1 MDFSFIFNPSQEV
14 HMKSISARIVMII
27 CFLFAAPLCA
37 QDAGAAGDLVAAGD
51 TAFQKFD
58 NQAAMES
65 YQKALKTDP
74 QCYEAAWKLARAY
87 IDLGE
92 KLTDKEQRKEYYM
105 KAHETAKKAVE
116 INPKA
121 AKGHLYLGISLGR
134 VALDAGGKEKVRL
147 SKEIKSEVDKTLAI
161 DPNDDIAWHVLALWN
176 RNISTLSWIEKQFA
190 DIFLGGVPK
199 EASVEKAVEC
209 LKKAIQIRS
218 GHINHH
224 LELGITY
231 EVLDKKDLA
240 IKEYEKVL
248 ELPISDADDKDH
260 KAKAEKL
267 LEKLK

>member
-1 MDFSFIFNPSQEV
+1 
-14 HMKSISARIVMII
+14 MKRISARMVMII
-27 CFLFAAPLCA
+27 CFLFATPLCA
-37 QDAGAAGDLVAAGD
+37 KGAGSVGDLVAAGD

-65 YQKALKTDP
+65 YEKALEKDP

-92 KLTDKEQRKEYYM
+92 KLTDKEQRKEYYL
-105 KAHETAKKAVE
+105 KAHESAKKAVE

-121 AKGHLYLGISLGR
+121 AKGHLYLSISLGR

-147 SKEIKSEVDKTLAI
+147 SKEIKSEVDKTLDI

-190 DIFLGGVPK
+190 DIFLGGIPK

-209 LKKAIQIRS
+209 LKKAIQIKS

-240 IKEYEKVL
+240 VKEYEKVL
-248 ELPISDADDKDH
+248 ELPVSDADDRDH
-260 KAKAEKL
+260 KAEAEKL
-267 LEKLK
+267 LEKFR

>member
-1 MDFSFIFNPSQEV
+1 MKFN
-14 HMKSISARIVMII
+14 SAWIVIVI
-27 CFLFAAPLCA
+27 CFLFAAPLRA
-37 QDAGAAGDLVAAGD
+37 QDAKAVGDLVAAGD
-51 TAFQKFD
+51 TAFQRLD

-65 YQKALKTDP
+65 YQKGLEMDP

-92 KLTDKEQRKEYYM
+92 KLTDKEQRKGYYL
-105 KAHETAKKAVE
+105 KAHELAKKAVE

-121 AKGHLYLGISLGR
+121 AKGHLYLSISLGR

-147 SKEIKSEVDKTLAI
+147 SKEIKNEVDRALAI

-190 DIFLGGVPK
+190 NIFLGGIPK
-199 EASVEKAVEC
+199 EASVEKAVEY
-209 LKKAIQIRS
+209 LKKAIQIKN

-231 EVLDKKDLA
+231 EVLDKKDPA
-240 IKEYEKVL
+240 IKEYKKVL

-260 KAKAEKL
+260 KAKAE
-267 LEKLK
+267 ESLKRLKS

>member
-1 MDFSFIFNPSQEV
+1 MKRIFV
-14 HMKSISARIVMII
+14 WIVMVI
-27 CFLFAAPLCA
+27 FFVFAAPL
-37 QDAGAAGDLVAAGD
+37 GAEDSRPVGDLVSAGNA
-51 TAFQKFD
+51 AFQRFD

-65 YQKALKTDP
+65 YQKALEMDP

-92 KLTDKEQRKEYYM
+92 KLTDKEQRKEYYL
-105 KAHETAKKAVE
+105 KAHEMAKKAVE
-116 INPKA
+116 IKPGA
-121 AKGHLYLGISLGR
+121 AKGHLYLSISLGR
-134 VALDAGGKEKVRL
+134 VALDAGGKEKVKL
-147 SKEIKSEVDKTLAI
+147 SKEIKSEVDKTLSI

-190 DIFLGGVPK
+190 KIFLGGVPK

-209 LKKAIQIRS
+209 LRKAIQLNN

-248 ELPISDADDKDH
+248 ELPISDADDEDY
-260 KAKAEKL
+260 KAKAEKN
-267 LEKLK
+267 LKELK

>member
-1 MDFSFIFNPSQEV
+1 
-14 HMKSISARIVMII
+14 MKNISACILMII
-27 CFLFAAPLCA
+27 CFLFAAPLSA
-37 QDAGAAGDLVAAGD
+37 LDTRAVEDLVAAGNA
-51 TAFQKFD
+51 AFQRFD

-65 YQKALKTDP
+65 YQKALETDP

-92 KLTDKEQRKEYYM
+92 KLTDKEQRKAYYL
-105 KAHETAKKAVE
+105 KAHELAKRAVE
-116 INPKA
+116 IDPKA
-121 AKGHLYLGISLGR
+121 AKGHLYLSISLGR

-147 SKEIKSEVDKTLAI
+147 SKEIKREVDKTLAI

-190 DIFLGGVPK
+190 NIFLGGVPK

-209 LKKAIQIRS
+209 LKKAIQLNN

-231 EVLDKKDLA
+231 EVLDKKELA
-240 IKEYEKVL
+240 IKKYEKVL
-248 ELPISDADDKDH
+248 ELPISDADDEDY
-260 KAKAEKL
+260 KAKAE
-267 LEKLK
+267 ESLKRLK

>member
-1 MDFSFIFNPSQEV
+1 MKFN
-14 HMKSISARIVMII
+14 SACIVMII
-27 CFLFAAPLCA
+27 CLLFATPLCA
-37 QDAGAAGDLVAAGD
+37 QDARTVGDLVAAGA

-58 NQAAMES
+58 NQTAMES
-65 YQKALKTDP
+65 YQKALETGP

-92 KLTDKEQRKEYYM
+92 KLADKEQRKEYYM

-116 INPKA
+116 INPGA
-121 AKGHLYLGISLGR
+121 AKGHLYLSISLGR

-147 SKEIKSEVDKTLAI
+147 SKEIKSEVDKALTI

-190 DIFLGGVPK
+190 NIFLGGIPK
-199 EASVEKAVEC
+199 EASVDKAAEC
-209 LKKAIQIRS
+209 LKKAIQIKS

-240 IKEYEKVL
+240 VKEYEKVL
-248 ELPISDADDKDH
+248 ELPVTDVDDKDH
-260 KAKAEKL
+260 KAEAEKR
-267 LEKLK
+267 LEELK

>member
-1 MDFSFIFNPSQEV
+1 MKRIF
-14 HMKSISARIVMII
+14 AFIVMII

-37 QDAGAAGDLVAAGD
+37 QDARAAGDFVAAGD

-58 NQAAMES
+58 NQAAMGS
-65 YQKALKTDP
+65 YQKALEKDP

-87 IDLGE
+87 VDLGE
-92 KLTDKEQRKEYYM
+92 KLPDKEQRKAFYL
-105 KAHETAKKAVE
+105 KAHESAKKAVE
-116 INPKA
+116 INPEA
-121 AKGHLYLGISLGR
+121 SKGHLYLSISLGR

-147 SKEIKSEVDKTLAI
+147 SKEIKSEVDRALAI

-190 DIFLGGVPK
+190 NIFLGGIPK
-199 EASVEKAVEC
+199 EASVEKAAEC

-231 EVLDKKDLA
+231 GELDKKDLA

-260 KAKAEKL
+260 KAEAEKR
-267 LEKLK
+267 LEELK

>member
-1 MDFSFIFNPSQEV
+1 
-14 HMKSISARIVMII
+14 MKSISARIVMII
-27 CFLFAAPLCA
+27 CFLFAATLCV
-37 QDAGAAGDLVAAGD
+37 QDAKAAGDLLTAGD
-51 TAFQKFD
+51 MAFQKFD

-65 YQKALKTDP
+65 YQKALEKDS

-92 KLTDKEQRKEYYM
+92 KLTDKEQRKEYYL
-105 KAHETAKKAVE
+105 KANETAKKAVE
-116 INPKA
+116 INPEA

-134 VALDAGGKEKVRL
+134 IALDAGGKEKVRL

-199 EASVEKAVEC
+199 DASVEKAVEC

-218 GHINHH
+218 DYINHH
-224 LELGITY
+224 LELGMTY
-231 EVLDKKDLA
+231 ELLDKKDLA
-240 IKEYEKVL
+240 INEYEKVL

-267 LEKLK
+267 LGKLK